1 MKKGDL
7 LKLLTVTT
15 LTLLYAWPAR
25 GGEDFLKPRVSEEK
39 LASVKLMQNPL
50 SADGKSVAAGREI
63 YYGKGLCASCHG
75 ESGKGDGPGGASF
88 DPGPRDFTNAS
99 WQSIRTDGEI
109 FTAITEGTQYGMIA
123 YGDNLTDNESWQVV
137 NYLRTFGARGVA
149 KNTHAE
155 VSVK

>member
-1 MKKGDL
+1 MRKGDL

-15 LTLLYAWPAR
+15 IAVLYAWPAQ

-39 LASVKLMQNPL
+39 LASVKLMRNPV
-50 SADGKSVAAGREI
+50 SADDKSMAAGREI
-63 YYGKGLCASCHG
+63 YYGKGLCVSCHG
-75 ESGKGDGPGGASF
+75 ESGRGDGPGGASF
-88 DPGPRDFTNAS
+88 DPGPRDFTNTA

-123 YGDNLTDNESWQVV
+123 FGDNLSEQERWEVV

-149 KNTHAE
+149 KNTH
-155 VSVK
+155 